1 MGKGEGVGGGK
12 LVAYSCCA
20 PLSMLAL
27 LHRTHARSA
36 SPGRVKDPYYWF
48 VPRGREVGRG
58 EETGLILCRVLHSTY
73 TYICMYLQGQGSYD
87 GLKQVSTPNRLIQV

>member
-1 MGKGEGVGGGK
+1 
-12 LVAYSCCA
+12 
-20 PLSMLAL
+20 MLAL
-27 LHRTHARSA
+27 LHRIHARSA

-58 EETGLILCRVLHSTY
+58 EETGLILAQ
-73 TYICMYLQGQGSYD
+73 YICMYLQGQGSYD

>member
-1 MGKGEGVGGGK
+1 MGGGK

-27 LHRTHARSA
+27 LHRIHARSA

-48 VPRGREVGRG
+48 VLRGGGGGGLGRG
-58 EETGLILCRVLHSTY
+58 EETGLILRIYGTY
-73 TYICMYLQGQGSYD
+73 TYRV
-87 GLKQVSTPNRLIQV
+87 KEFLID